1 MSIVFSVDEE
11 PPWFQLPM
19 HFDVLDN
26 APLCGQQLAS
36 SQEQV
41 SSLTRD
47 ILAHSNLAKLRVS
60 TASLF
65 LHSSCK
71 ATRCTHTSKWC
82 VAAQTGASSL
92 SLSAF
97 LFAPLQLPNRAWP
110 QMTLLATI
118 SLGWLRL
125 RRSLG
130 GCTFSLTTRIKL
142 EKLGSRHVFLS
153 NYCHLFTTGLHLF
166 FPVFTAK
173 FVDPRL
179 LTVMRLEER
188 EQMNNWT
195 IRPFSWVPWVQYRRQ
210 ECCWEGSGAERLQ
223 RHKPTERD
231 F

>member
-92 SLSAF
+92 SPSAF

-142 EKLGSRHVFLS
+142 EKTRFPPCFFLS

-166 FPVFTAK
+166 FSRVYS
-173 FVDPRL
+173 
-179 LTVMRLEER
+179 E
-188 EQMNNWT
+188 
-195 IRPFSWVPWVQYRRQ
+195 I
-210 ECCWEGSGAERLQ
+210 CWS
-223 RHKPTERD
+223 TSINRD
-231 F
+231 ETWGKRTNE